1 MLEIHHTLSSF
12 GISLLLPPGYY
23 PTVDESELASIA
35 KIVDFEDLTPD
46 NPELIMSVR
55 RWRTNDA
62 INLSAEM
69 CAHFHLYELED
80 AHQWIS
86 PAQPLTSD
94 GQVGSIQNFECHSGE
109 VGFVATFDL
118 INDIVTFRATWP
130 NDYPNF
136 GEQLSTIVESAR
148 YLKPGDVMS
157 EKTSIVQPMIGVS
170 AVPGDWLVDEPEYST
185 LRLVSG
191 DNVWLI
197 HQMLDLPVLDNSWIE
212 LPNDVGDS
220 LYQFRMFRN
229 AESTGLVGILHGP
242 RKYLIEGLVIN
253 PADFSELIRISE
265 SVRIH
270 PQIEWNV

>member
-1 MLEIHHTLSSF
+1 MNNYHHTLSDF
-12 GISLLLPPGYY
+12 GISLLLPSGYY
-23 PTVDESELASIA
+23 PTLDESNHALVE
-35 KIVDFEDLTPD
+35 KRVDFDDQAPD
-46 NPELIMSVR
+46 NPELLMSVR

-62 INLSAEM
+62 INISAEM

-80 AHQWIS
+80 AHQWMA
-86 PAQPLTSD
+86 PAQPFTSD

-130 NDYPNF
+130 SNYSNF

-157 EKTSIVQPMIGVS
+157 QKTSIVQPMIGVS

-185 LRLVSG
+185 LRIVNG
-191 DNVWLI
+191 ENVWLI
-197 HQMLDLPVLDNSWIE
+197 HQMLELPVLDNSWIE
-212 LPNDVGDS
+212 LPIEVGDS
-220 LYQFRMFRN
+220 LHQFRMVRN
-229 AESTGLVGILHGP
+229 AESTGLVGTHDGL
-242 RKYLIEGLVIN
+242 RKYLIEGLVTN

-270 PQIEWNV
+270 PRIEWNV